1 MKYSTDIQLSLYN
14 PDCSLSH
21 LKDRLQKGPP
31 KGWKTNIH
39 LWKVCS
45 RGRALQDC
53 TENIGEI

>member
-1 MKYSTDIQLSLYN
+1 MTYSTGIPVSRYN
-14 PDCSLSH
+14 PDFPFSH